1 MNKELFNSMQ
11 KQMTPSPA
19 VRAALSEKLAQPVK
33 KRPAPWKKYAALA
46 ACAALVIGGLS
57 VYNYYQDPANWKI
70 IVRSFQPDVI
80 IDTPGPL
87 HSYVTVEGLTGSVRE
102 NATETMT
109 GGGDSEGGDRDMG
122 MTPEDLEQA
131 MLDVGYTQEEI
142 DEYQSIGY
150 QMTWAKW
157 WKFVGEQRNS
167 EGDDPFNL
175 DNLKT
180 FSQKELFVNTGA
192 LPGGAYIGDVPV
204 QAGAEDYQKL
214 MDHFNGTLPDWY
226 GGAYLDSSGRLV
238 VQLVEDKDPADK
250 SLELQVLDW
259 TGSDSVMFSSC
270 KYPLAGLNRLMDQLN
285 AFPEAYPECARVM
298 AGWGID
304 EEHNRI
310 ELTLTEADESVL
322 SLLGGI
328 DPDDDAIY
336 VRVGQRAALDHATD
350 EVVTTDSAKTEDP
363 AVHHAVPGG
372 VTVPDDDDLIAD
384 EPYYYGVRDGA
395 HYDVEDLPQQKQPA
409 FGVDSVP
416 EEDTSA
422 FTPAYDPD
430 VGFIYPKE

>member
-1 MNKELFNSMQ
+1 MNQELFDSMRT
-11 KQMTPSPA
+11 QMNPSPT

-33 KRPAPWKKYAALA
+33 KRPALWKKYAALA

-80 IDTPGPL
+80 INTPGPL
-87 HSYVTVEGLTGSVRE
+87 HSYVTVDGPAGYVTE
-102 NATETMT
+102 NAAAKDTGT
-109 GGGDSEGGDRDMG
+109 GGTEVNIGDLPSRDDA
-122 MTPEDLEQA
+122 P
-131 MLDVGYTQEEI
+131 
-142 DEYQSIGY
+142 S
-150 QMTWAKW
+150 
-157 WKFVGEQRNS
+157 
-167 EGDDPFNL
+167 
-175 DNLKT
+175 
-180 FSQKELFVNTGA
+180 GA

-204 QAGAEDYQKL
+204 QEGAEDYQKL
-214 MDHFNGTLPDWY
+214 MDRFNGTYPDWY
-226 GGAYLDSSGRLV
+226 GGAYLNESGWLV

-270 KYPLAGLNRLMDQLN
+270 KYSLAGLKRLMDQLN

-336 VRVGQRAALDHATD
+336 VQVGQRASAGED
-350 EVVTTDSAKTEDP
+350 VRTDSAKTEDP
-363 AVHHAVPGG
+363 AVHHAIQPGG
-372 VTVPDDDDLIAD
+372 ATAPDDEDLIAD
-384 EPYYYGVRDGA
+384 EPYYDGVRDGA
-395 HYDVEDLPQQKQPA
+395 HYDVENLPEQLPQEKQPA
-409 FGVDSVP
+409 FVETDSVP

>member
-1 MNKELFNSMQ
+1 MNKELFDSMR

-19 VRAALSEKLAQPVK
+19 VRAALSEKLAQPMK
-33 KRPAPWKKYAALA
+33 KRPVPWKKYAALA

-87 HSYVTVEGLTGSVRE
+87 HSYVTVDGPAGYVTE
-102 NATETMT
+102 NAAAKDTGT
-109 GGGDSEGGDRDMG
+109 GGTE
-122 MTPEDLEQA
+122 
-131 MLDVGYTQEEI
+131 
-142 DEYQSIGY
+142 
-150 QMTWAKW
+150 
-157 WKFVGEQRNS
+157 
-167 EGDDPFNL
+167 
-175 DNLKT
+175 
-180 FSQKELFVNTGA
+180 VNTGDLPNRDDAPSGA

-204 QAGAEDYQKL
+204 QKGAEDYQKL
-214 MDHFNGTLPDWY
+214 MDRFNGTLPDWY

-270 KYPLAGLNRLMDQLN
+270 KYSLAGLNRLMDQLN

-336 VRVGQRAALDHATD
+336 VQVGQRAALDHATD

-409 FGVDSVP
+409 FWVDSVP